1 MTSEILPPKP
11 RKLTPLLNQRKADI
25 LPINENTSSLAVLGS
40 GKHTKLKRGE
50 QTTTPLTST
59 MNKLEESCDSLE
71 NISKIGPTSNETNDA
86 IKKYDCIWDTKSLA
100 HKPPPPSSSSFNRKF
115 NLNDSS
121 SHIHSRSSL
130 GGRISKNDN
139 KEIEFQN
146 LFKILHLNS
155 NDIMNG
161 YVYNNTNNNRR
172 IHNNTKHN
180 QQQQQLISRQA
191 NFHKIKIQKS
201 SSFVLNPSDS
211 YLTLKRH
218 NSFTSF

>member
-25 LPINENTSSLAVLGS
+25 LPLNENTSSLAVLGS
-40 GKHTKLKRGE
+40 GKHTKFKRGE
-50 QTTTPLTST
+50 QTTTTLTST

-71 NISKIGPTSNETNDA
+71 NISKIGPTSNETNDV
-86 IKKYDCIWDTKSLA
+86 IKKYDCIWDPKSLV
-100 HKPPPPSSSSFNRKF
+100 HKPPPPSSFNRKF

-121 SHIHSRSSL
+121 THIHSRSSL

-172 IHNNTKHN
+172 IHNN
-180 QQQQQLISRQA
+180 SRQA
-191 NFHKIKIQKS
+191 NFQQIKIQKS